1 MSTPRL
7 RRLDAPTT
15 LSVQRSRRSRAQR
28 RGSLQELRDGR
39 AVAGAGGEHGE
50 GTVSGDG
57 TSPMNLADGVL
68 TAAMKHHFATQE
80 EAVAVV
86 WPFLRAWELDRA
98 LACGR
103 REAHFTFR
111 AL

>member
-1 MSTPRL
+1 
-7 RRLDAPTT
+7 
-15 LSVQRSRRSRAQR
+15 
-28 RGSLQELRDGR
+28 
-39 AVAGAGGEHGE
+39 
-50 GTVSGDG
+50 
-57 TSPMNLADGVL
+57 MNLADGVL

-103 REAHFTFR
+103 REVPFTFR

>member
-1 MSTPRL
+1 
-7 RRLDAPTT
+7 
-15 LSVQRSRRSRAQR
+15 
-28 RGSLQELRDGR
+28 
-39 AVAGAGGEHGE
+39 
-50 GTVSGDG
+50 
-57 TSPMNLADGVL
+57 MNLADGVL

-103 REAHFTFR
+103 REVHFKFVRSEIRDPEAVASMGNAGDGESGTSSTERHPADVPDPVPPGAPFQRR
-111 AL
+111 AGTT